1 MNLAIKK
8 KLESEMWIY
17 HNHAGHCIVNVKFIY
32 NKSKNSHRFQAKSEN
47 GYVLTFFPFVGV

>member
-17 HNHAGHCIVNVKFIY
+17 HNHAGHCIVKFIY